1 MGLPLYFGSV
11 DVDVDVGADAAV
23 RLVVGIEDVPL
34 GWTGGLVL
42 GVDFLGGAGFASF
55 AIVVVELDTFACGL
69 FPEMPDSV
77 GCGMAALGCPLV
89 DAGL

>member
-1 MGLPLYFGSV
+1 M
-11 DVDVDVGADAAV
+11 
-23 RLVVGIEDVPL
+23 
-34 GWTGGLVL
+34 
-42 GVDFLGGAGFASF
+42 DFLGGAGFASF
-55 AIVVVELDTFACGL
+55 AVVVELDTFACGL